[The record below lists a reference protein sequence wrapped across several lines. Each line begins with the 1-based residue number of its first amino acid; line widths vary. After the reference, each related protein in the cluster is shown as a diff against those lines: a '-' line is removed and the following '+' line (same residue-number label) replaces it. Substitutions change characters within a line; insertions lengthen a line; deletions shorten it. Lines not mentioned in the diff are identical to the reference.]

1 MLPHSLSSHLPIAQ
15 AESLQLSRV
24 LWAKEH
30 PGGELSFLIAPQSNR
45 LLEDL
50 SREAVDAQQRE
61 GPKTALPIR
70 TLSFSLSARNR
81 FPCSCEGPRVTLQL
95 TILVFIFHFLF
106 VFPIHSCLIIF
117 SFSFWWY
124 LLVLV
129 LTWIFFILKYALF
142 QTKNFNKIR
151 YHGYYQPKNFHKRKV
166 SFEP

>member
-1 MLPHSLSSHLPIAQ
+1 MFPHSLSSHLPIAQ

-95 TILVFIFHFLF
+95 TILVFIFHF
-106 VFPIHSCLIIF
+106 
-117 SFSFWWY
+117 SFSFCFSNPLLFNYIFLFLLMIFIY

-129 LTWIFFILKYALF
+129 LT
-142 QTKNFNKIR
+142 
-151 YHGYYQPKNFHKRKV
+151 
-166 SFEP
+166 